1 MPQLG
6 KLITEMLLH
15 SGYDMDSENE
25 SLGAILQLDTDVPD
39 DVATSLKS
47 NLLTLESAK
56 NNPDIK
62 KHFTAQAL
70 NTIDTGI
77 YEYADEYGKLN
88 DDQITEI
95 KGEKSSYKKMRM
107 MLDALRN
114 AQQPA
119 AATGVDEETK
129 SKLSSRKEEIE
140 KLQREISEVK
150 AQHEQSLSQVKSEA
164 QNNILNYAIDME
176 LSSKE
181 YAQSELDKSTNILI
195 ARQIIDKQLNEMG
208 AKVVNDGNNSL
219 RLVRTD
225 DSDMEFMR
233 ENKKITFGSLADSI
247 LAEKKLLKASA
258 PVPSGKIPNTISK
271 SAPAQLSESVTD
283 LYDRQIAAMT
293 GTAPAE

>member
-150 AQHEQSLSQVKSEA
+150 AQHEQSLSQVRSEA

-176 LSSKE
+176 LSSKD
-181 YAQSELDKSTNILI
+181 YAQELDKSTNILI

-219 RLVRTD
+219 RLVRAD
-225 DSDMEFMR
+225 DSEMEFMR
-233 ENKKITFGSLADSI
+233 ENKKLSFGSLADSI
-247 LAEKKLLKASA
+247 LAEKKLLKTSA
-258 PVPSGKIPNTISK
+258 TSGNTSKNTIPK
-271 SAPAQLSESVTD
+271 SAPAQLNESVND

-293 GTAPAE
+293 GAATV